1 MGYSAD
7 LHREALISTAWCC
20 SYSYLS
26 STGCFAAQKEVQHMT
41 GATYPKIAHP
51 GRKSAIALRALVYLA
66 ALITVAVWYSGCIH
80 PDKGVP
86 YLKPELF
93 A

>member
-1 MGYSAD
+1 
-7 LHREALISTAWCC
+7 
-20 SYSYLS
+20 
-26 STGCFAAQKEVQHMT
+26 MT